1 MGPYDARH
9 ITLDP
14 GLTALA
20 LRGIHEREGHYPFVE
35 RFRRRRA
42 ARRSLAGQDSLAQR
56 TSEAPAAASSWR
68 DLLRLGRPK
77 RVARPAAA
85 PAPDAGL
92 AKRVLPLAS

>member
-20 LRGIHEREGHYPFVE
+20 LRGLHERDGHYPFVE

-42 ARRSLAGQDSLAQR
+42 ARRRLAPPVAR
-56 TSEAPAAASSWR
+56 TESASAAPRPASWR
-68 DLLRLGRPK
+68 DLLGLRRLRAIPQP
-77 RVARPAAA
+77 ATPAAA
-85 PAPDAGL
+85 DTGVG
-92 AKRVLPLAS
+92 KRALPLAS